1 MERLQKYLAH
11 AGIASRRTCEEIIT
25 AGKVKVN
32 GQVVS
37 EMGIKINP
45 ASDIIEVNGKRV
57 EEKEEKI
64 YLLLN
69 KPQGYVTTLRDPQGR
84 PKVTDLVKEVGKR
97 VYPVGRLD
105 FETEGLLI
113 LTNDGDIT
121 YALTHPKHEIGKTYI
136 ALVKGLPDKDKIKR
150 FQKGLRLADG
160 PTAPAKVK
168 FLKKQG
174 SNGLLEITIYEG
186 RNRQVRRMCETIGHP
201 VMHLKR
207 VSMGFLNL
215 DNLEVGKFR
224 NLTKTEVKKLQALVE
239 KAEKPDKPKNID
251 KPKNLKRMDKREQ
264 PQMPVKLKGHVRV
277 KKRPI

>member
-32 GQVVS
+32 GQVVR
-37 EMGIKINP
+37 EMGVKIDPVN
-45 ASDIIEVNGKRV
+45 DVIEVNGKRV
-57 EEKEEKI
+57 GEKEEKI

-69 KPQGYVTTLRDPQGR
+69 KPDGYVTTLRDPQGR
-84 PKVTDLVKEVGKR
+84 PKVTDLVKEVAKR

-113 LTNDGDIT
+113 LTNDGEIT

-174 SNGLLEITIYEG
+174 SNALLEITIYEG

-201 VMHLKR
+201 VMNLKR

-215 DNLEVGKFR
+215 DNLETGKYR
-224 NLTKTEVKKLQALVE
+224 HLTKTEVKKLRSLVE
-239 KAEKPDKPKNID
+239 KAEKPGRPG
-251 KPKNLKRMDKREQ
+251 KRGCTSVADTTRKVTGTKMEI
-264 PQMPVKLKGHVRV
+264 H
-277 KKRPI
+277 

>member
-11 AGIASRRTCEEIIT
+11 AGIASRRTCEEII
-25 AGKVKVN
+25 AEGRVKVN
-32 GQVVS
+32 GQVVR
-37 EMGIKINP
+37 EMGVQIDPEK
-45 ASDIIEVNGKRV
+45 DVIEVNGKKI

-69 KPQGYVTTLRDPQGR
+69 KPEGYVTTLRDPQGR
-84 PKVTDLVKEVGKR
+84 PKVTDLVKDVAER

-105 FETEGLLI
+105 FDTEGLLI
-113 LTNDGDIT
+113 LTNDGEIT
-121 YALTHPKHEIGKTYI
+121 YGLTHPKHQIGKTYI
-136 ALVKGLPDKDKIKR
+136 AMVKGSPDKDKIKR

-174 SNGLLEITIYEG
+174 SNALLEITIYEG

-215 DNLEVGKFR
+215 DKLETGSYR
-224 NLTKTEVKKLQALVE
+224 TLTKTEVKKLKELVA
-239 KAEKPDKPKNID
+239 KTEKPGKTK
-251 KPKNLKRMDKREQ
+251 
-264 PQMPVKLKGHVRV
+264 
-277 KKRPI
+277 